1 MENTCQLTGFS
12 TVWAL
17 EGVKR
22 QVSLRIYM
30 DWNEWRKLCVE
41 EGLTSEQTSESWK
54 NYKTMREEIKL
65 IALQGYTSIEQ
76 AYLDVGENES
86 SVGNKFDLSQAEDVL
101 KVAESVG
108 QAISDA
114 IQEELEEIT
123 DPDELDETLFVEL
136 EDNQNDLITNFA
148 QMKDRIEYY
157 EAKAKILRREADE
170 AAEDFSKQIRRS
182 LD

>member
-1 MENTCQLTGFS
+1 MC
-12 TVWAL
+12 A
-17 EGVKR
+17 
-22 QVSLRIYM
+22 
-30 DWNEWRKLCVE
+30 E

-54 NYKTMREEIKL
+54 NYKTMREEIKI
-65 IALQGYTSIEQ
+65 IAMQGYTSIEQ
-76 AYLDVGENES
+76 AYLDDDENES
-86 SVGNKFDLSQAEDVL
+86 PVENDFDLSQAEDVM

-114 IQEELEEIT
+114 IQELEDII

-136 EDNQNDLITNFA
+136 EDNQQDLLTNFA
-148 QMKDRIEYY
+148 QIKDRIEYY

-170 AAEDFSKQIRRS
+170 AADDFSKQIRRS